1 MKTSPSLA
9 VLFVG
14 ALFANT
20 FVDSH
25 AQVPEPGG
33 GTVLASGLNDPRGL
47 AFGPDGAL
55 YIAEAGTGGTTST
68 VGTCTQ
74 GLPPIGPY
82 KGGPSARISKLD
94 THGKL
99 TTVASGL
106 PSFIDLPGDIIG
118 VADVA
123 FLHDKL
129 YALIGGGGCSHGNP
143 NLPNGIVRVNL
154 DNGKWTTSR
163 I

>member
-1 MKTSPSLA
+1 M
-9 VLFVG
+9 G
-14 ALFANT
+14 ALSPCSVAETESFCN
-20 FVDSH
+20 D
-25 AQVPEPGG
+25 AQS
-33 GTVLASGLNDPRGL
+33 TQ
-47 AFGPDGAL
+47 
-55 YIAEAGTGGTTST
+55 IAEAGTGGTNST

-82 KGGPSARISKLD
+82 TGGPSARISKLD
-94 THGKL
+94 TEGKL
-99 TTVASGL
+99 TTVASGF

-123 FLHDKL
+123 ILHEKL